1 MNENREAQQVKSV
14 AFYAALVATFVL
26 AYRIVQPFLIE
37 VGWAIVLAIC
47 FEPLQSRLAKRTGAK
62 ISAALLCGV
71 ALLVLVVPLLLV
83 AGILVRQGSNA
94 VSYVEAQLD
103 DQGGPMG
110 LFHIAWDWLHRRLP
124 FLPDEQEAI
133 KQVSDR
139 LGAFAQR
146 LAVNAG
152 LLVGQIVAFAFK
164 LGLILCILFF
174 LLKDGPAI
182 ARGLARLLPFGRE
195 RNGRLLLLVRDIVS
209 TSVTSTLVMAMV
221 QGVLGGLAFYV
232 LGVPGALLWGCVM
245 GALATL
251 PTVGAALV
259 WAPTAVWLALSG
271 SVVKGLL
278 LAFFGLLVLGN
289 TDNVVRTLMLSGKS
303 RMNPLVLIMSL
314 LGGVVAFGFIGVVL
328 GPVVAAVATALLETY
343 QELLDDEGEVKPI
356 ESLARSPATSEAT
369 GSVSADAEPSP
380 PPARAG

>member
-1 MNENREAQQVKSV
+1 MNENHEAQRVKTV

-26 AYRIVQPFLIE
+26 AYRIVQPFLVE

-47 FEPLQSRLAKRTGAK
+47 FEQVQSRMAKRIGAN
-62 ISAALLCGV
+62 ISAALLCVV
-71 ALLVLVVPLLLV
+71 ALLVLIVPLLLV
-83 AGILVRQGSNA
+83 AEVLVRHGSNA

-103 DQGGPMG
+103 NRGGPMG
-110 LFHIAWDWLHRRLP
+110 LFHVAWDWLHRGLP

-139 LGAFAQR
+139 LGALAQR

-152 LLVGQIVAFAFK
+152 LLVGQIVAFAFN

-182 ARGLARLLPFGRE
+182 ARGLARSLPFGRE
-195 RNGRLLLLVRDIVS
+195 RNERLLMLVRDIVS
-209 TSVTSTLVMAMV
+209 TSVTSTLLMAV
-221 QGVLGGLAFYV
+221 LQGVLGGLAFYL
-232 LGVPGALLWGCVM
+232 LGVPGALLWGCAM
-245 GALATL
+245 GLLATL
-251 PTVGAALV
+251 PAVGAALV

-271 SVVKGLL
+271 SVVNGLL
-278 LAFFGLLVLGN
+278 LALFGLLVLGN

-314 LGGVVAFGFIGVVL
+314 LGGVVAFGFIGVRGYRL
-328 GPVVAAVATALLETY
+328 GFLSFGTSRQRFTARY
-343 QELLDDEGEVKPI
+343 
-356 ESLARSPATSEAT
+356 
-369 GSVSADAEPSP
+369 
-380 PPARAG
+380 RA